1 MPSRATALVAM
12 TMSVA
17 RMYGCTAPQVPA
29 RISSFAPSIASS
41 STTMAALGQPMPVVW
56 TETRVPLYVPV

>member
-1 MPSRATALVAM
+1 M